1 MKGAILRMRPLNK
14 RLLRGWGGVG
24 GGGGARRAECW
35 TEVGKNQS
43 SLSCGEQE
51 GGGHVKPLW
60 LIRLLNGVTPFPCSG
75 VWGEV
80 SF

>member
-1 MKGAILRMRPLNK
+1 MKGATLRMRPLNK
-14 RLLRGWGGVG
+14 RLLQGRG

-35 TEVGKNQS
+35 TEVGKNPS

-60 LIRLLNGVTPFPCSG
+60 LIRLLTGVTPFPCSG